1 MVSFKIKAG
10 LEARQSAL
18 MEMGQSVD
26 QSQQPTTAATRSS
39 DESIDFV
46 VTDVEIV
53 DVDVMDVVVTD
64 VEVMDG

>member
-1 MVSFKIKAG
+1 MVPFKIKAG

-46 VTDVEIV
+46 VTDV
-53 DVDVMDVVVTD
+53 DVMDVVVTD